1 MVRAFFFVLSVFG
14 VLGSPVQLA
23 QAQDHTVSDA
33 QKCTLFQ
40 SIEEKF
46 NDNGPVKSGP
56 ASEMLSISVD
66 CQDKTITYKQ
76 RILIDP
82 ADLRDGWQDRKQ
94 EQHTRLHCNQKG
106 IASLVKWNAVTD
118 LYDPKNVY
126 IAQWVTTPDD
136 C

>member
-1 MVRAFFFVLSVFG
+1 
-14 VLGSPVQLA
+14 
-23 QAQDHTVSDA
+23 
-33 QKCTLFQ
+33 
-40 SIEEKF
+40 
-46 NDNGPVKSGP
+46 
-56 ASEMLSISVD
+56 MLSISVD

-94 EQHTRLHCNQKG
+94 EQHTRLHCNQQG

-118 LYDPKNVY
+118 LYDPKDVY